1 MTVIIEETKM
11 ARRNGNAG
19 ADKLQAHNIRN
30 AQIDALAKTVKT
42 VGEKGASMQS
52 QVFEALKEDDSIILR
67 AAERAVAYFE
77 SLNVDTAERQVRKHA
92 ALSVL
97 RVQLKRAFK
106 RLDGTGIEPRSLKV
120 DKAGVASWAEPRAKA
135 ESEGKT
141 GEPPTAENAAEALAY
156 LSAVI
161 GKMVEQTFLT
171 EQQAA
176 SMLAIAHG
184 EQAVA
189 PKRERLRRAA

>member
-1 MTVIIEETKM
+1 MT
-11 ARRNGNAG
+11 RRNGNAG
-19 ADKLQAHNIRN
+19 ADKLAAHNIRN
-30 AQIDALAKTVKT
+30 AQIDALAETVKA
-42 VGEKGASMQS
+42 VGERGASMQS
-52 QVFEALKEDDSIILR
+52 QVFEALKADNTIILR

-77 SLNVDTAERQVRKHA
+77 GLNVDTAERQVRKHA

-106 RLDGTGIEPRSLKV
+106 RLEGTGIEGRSLKV
-120 DKAGVASWAEPRAKA
+120 DKAGVASWAEPRERAPKD
-135 ESEGKT
+135 GKE
-141 GEPPTAENAAEALAY
+141 GEPPAAENAAEALAY
-156 LSAVI
+156 LGAVI

-184 EQAVA
+184 EQAAA
-189 PKRERLRRAA
+189 PKRMRRAA

>member
-1 MTVIIEETKM
+1 M
-11 ARRNGNAG
+11 ARKKLAAAGNDVLA
-19 ADKLQAHNIRN
+19 AHNIRN
-30 AQIDALAKTVKT
+30 ARIEALAETVKT

-52 QVFEALKEDDSIILR
+52 QVFAALKEDDSIILR

-106 RLDGTGIEPRSLKV
+106 RLDGTGIEARSLKV
-120 DKAGVASWAEPRAKA
+120 DKAGVASWTEPRAKA
-135 ESEGKT
+135 EAEGKT
-141 GEPPTAENAAEALAY
+141 GEPPAADNAVEALAY
-156 LSAVI
+156 LGAVI

-176 SMLAIAHG
+176 AMLAIAHG
-184 EQAVA
+184 EQAAA
-189 PKRERLRRAA
+189 PKRQRLRRAA